1 MSIGTFISGAIENL
15 NKNRHDVALA
25 LVCSAVD
32 ATSSRQYPE
41 IKENNK
47 RYKQFLKNN
56 MRIIT
61 TYGFPGITASG
72 ISIKC
77 HNIPDIKTD
86 SEGHTDIENILY
98 HIIRC
103 SLIHQCELDQQ
114 IDFVP
119 YTHIGD
125 FENKFRIPDSLV
137 IGLLLSVVL
146 AECNNQEKLDEN
158 YILNLKEEALDLN
171 KIWGKFK
178 DFKK

>member
-1 MSIGTFISGAIENL
+1 MSIGTFISSAIDNL
-15 NKNRHDVALA
+15 NKNRYDVALA

-32 ATSSRQYPE
+32 ATASTQYPE

-47 RYKQFLKNN
+47 RYKKFLKNN

-77 HNIPDIKTD
+77 HNIPDIKAD

-103 SLIHQCELDQQ
+103 SLIHQCEIDQR

-125 FENKFRIPDSLV
+125 FEDKFRIPDSLV
-137 IGLLLSVVL
+137 FGLLLSVVL
-146 AECNNQEKLDEN
+146 AECNKQEKLDKD
-158 YILNLKEEALDLN
+158 YVLNLNEKSLSIN
-171 KIWGKFK
+171 KIWGNFK
-178 DFKK
+178 NFNI